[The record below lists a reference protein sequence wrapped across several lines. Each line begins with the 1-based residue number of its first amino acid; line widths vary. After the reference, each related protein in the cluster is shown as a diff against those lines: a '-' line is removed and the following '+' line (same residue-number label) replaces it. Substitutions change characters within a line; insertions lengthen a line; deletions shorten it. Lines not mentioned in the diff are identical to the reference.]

1 MDRVAA
7 QRAACGEAGG
17 ARPALAVVS
26 DDEGRLSVCA
36 GKVYLV
42 SGGLGSVGFAM
53 ARRLVER
60 GATSVVLL
68 SRRTRAEGEVGAWI
82 EACAA
87 RGVAVQLC
95 SVDVGDEQGMRQ
107 LVQRLATEG
116 EVGGVVHAA
125 GTISYVGLGEMGNEA
140 WWAVCKPKVQGAR

>member
-1 MDRVAA
+1 MALAA
-7 QRAACGEAGG
+7 AELV
-17 ARPALAVVS
+17 RPARHEWIALRRNERHVARLAVRAPPLPSVS

-107 LVQRLATEG
+107 LVQR
-116 EVGGVVHAA
+116 
-125 GTISYVGLGEMGNEA
+125 
-140 WWAVCKPKVQGAR
+140 